1 MNKLK
6 YVVLFVFFV
15 AAAGGLVAWQM
26 WGELNDYGVI
36 PHRGDA
42 KKTIAF
48 KVNRGDGPK
57 LIAKRLQ
64 DAGVIDD
71 SEQFYRYLRFVAKKT
86 GALKAGDYE
95 LHGGLTP
102 NQVIAEL
109 ETGRQKELRF
119 TIPEGLRKE
128 EIAAIIGNSGIT
140 SEKAVLKAMN
150 DPALVKAFGV
160 PSVGADGQDSIPG
173 GIEGY
178 LFPDTY
184 QFPKGTSAKAI
195 LMRMRK
201 KLDEAIDD
209 RMKKRMAE
217 LGWNLH
223 KTLTLAA
230 IVEKETGQ
238 AFERPQ
244 ISRVFH
250 NRIKK
255 GMKMQT
261 DPTVIYGIENYDG
274 NIRRKDLVT
283 PHPYNT
289 YTIKGLPPGPI
300 ASPGKA
306 AIEAAL
312 FPAEGNWVYF
322 VSKNDGTHVFA
333 STLAEHNHN
342 VDVWQRQYFRKKKK

>member
-1 MNKLK
+1 MSKVKLVVVV
-6 YVVLFVFFV
+6 VVLV
-15 AAAGGLVAWQM
+15 AAVGGLLAWQK
-26 WGELNDYGVI
+26 WTDLNDYGVAR
-36 PHRGDA
+36 HKGKADQE
-42 KKTIAF
+42 IAF

-57 LIAKRLQ
+57 LISKRLQ
-64 DAGVIDD
+64 EAGVIDD
-71 SEQFYRYLRFVAKKT
+71 SVQFYRYLRFVVKKT
-86 GALKAGDYE
+86 GGLKAGDYV
-95 LHGGLTP
+95 LNGAMTP
-102 NQVIAEL
+102 NRVIAVL

-128 EIAAIIGNSGIT
+128 EIAAIIGKSGIA
-140 SEKAVLKAMN
+140 SEKAILAAMKS
-150 DPALVKAFGV
+150 PALIKAFGV
-160 PSVGADGQDSIPG
+160 PSMGADGQDSVPG

-184 QFPKGTSAKAI
+184 QFPKGTDAKAI

-201 KLDEAIDD
+201 NLDGAIDA
-209 RMKKRMAE
+209 RMKKRMTE

-223 KTLTLAA
+223 KVLTLAA

-261 DPTVIYGIENYDG
+261 DPTVIYGIKNYDG

-283 PHPYNT
+283 PH
-289 YTIKGLPPGPI
+289 
-300 ASPGKA
+300 A
-306 AIEAAL
+306 
-312 FPAEGNWVYF
+312 
-322 VSKNDGTHVFA
+322 
-333 STLAEHNHN
+333 
-342 VDVWQRQYFRKKKK
+342 